1 MHASVENVGALE
13 RRLTVRFPAVRL
25 DTQVR
30 QRMAELGRTVRL
42 NGFRPGKVP
51 PKVIEQRFGAQ
62 VRGEALSEL
71 IGKTFEEAATQYQLR
86 PVANPSISTSGAPEG
101 GEIAYTATFEVMP
114 ELPVVDVSVL
124 EIERVRAEATDAD
137 VDHMIETLRQQR
149 RRFQPV
155 ERVAREGDFVAFDY
169 SAQTSEGR
177 YPEQGSERA
186 GSVLGS
192 GSLMQ
197 EMDAAMLG
205 HGVGAT
211 LELDVAFPSE
221 FRNPALAGKLA
232 QVRLSIAEVREPML
246 PEIDADFIRGFG
258 IIDGELAK
266 FRSEVRANLERELR
280 GALLARLKGE
290 VAQKLAAAYPGLDL
304 PKVMVEAEAQ
314 AIARMGLPQGSEP
327 AAEMVVAAHAPARL
341 RVAAALLMGEIA
353 RRNNITADGKRVAEM
368 LAAIASTYEEPQR
381 VVELYRNDPQ
391 LMEGLRNRVLEDQ
404 VAEWVA
410 EHARVVDKTM
420 SFDELLRPGRAG

>member
-42 NGFRPGKVP
+42 KGFRPGKVP

-155 ERVAREGDFVAFDY
+155 
-169 SAQTSEGR
+169 
-177 YPEQGSERA
+177 
-186 GSVLGS
+186 
-192 GSLMQ
+192 
-197 EMDAAMLG
+197 
-205 HGVGAT
+205 
-211 LELDVAFPSE
+211 
-221 FRNPALAGKLA
+221 
-232 QVRLSIAEVREPML
+232 
-246 PEIDADFIRGFG
+246 
-258 IIDGELAK
+258 
-266 FRSEVRANLERELR
+266 
-280 GALLARLKGE
+280 
-290 VAQKLAAAYPGLDL
+290 
-304 PKVMVEAEAQ
+304 
-314 AIARMGLPQGSEP
+314 
-327 AAEMVVAAHAPARL
+327 
-341 RVAAALLMGEIA
+341 
-353 RRNNITADGKRVAEM
+353 
-368 LAAIASTYEEPQR
+368 
-381 VVELYRNDPQ
+381 
-391 LMEGLRNRVLEDQ
+391 
-404 VAEWVA
+404 
-410 EHARVVDKTM
+410 
-420 SFDELLRPGRAG
+420 

>member
-1 MHASVENVGALE
+1 MHASLENVGALE
-13 RRLTVRFPAVRL
+13 RRLTIRFPATNL
-25 DTQVR
+25 DARVH

-71 IGKTFEEAATQYQLR
+71 IGKTFEEAATQHQLR
-86 PVANPSISTSGAPEG
+86 PVANPAISTSGAPED

-114 ELPVVDVSVL
+114 ELPAVDVSVL
-124 EIERVRAEATDAD
+124 EIERVRAAASDAD

-149 RRFQPV
+149 RRFDPV
-155 ERVAREGDFVAFDY
+155 ERLAREGDFVAFDY

-177 YPEQGSERA
+177 HPEQGSERA

-192 GSLMQ
+192 GSLMR
-197 EMDAAMLG
+197 EMDAAMTG
-205 HGVGAT
+205 HGVGET

-232 QVRLSIAEVREPML
+232 QVRLSIAEVREPVL
-246 PEIDADFIRGFG
+246 PELDADFIRGFG
-258 IIDGELAK
+258 VADGEIEK
-266 FRSEVRANLERELR
+266 FRSEVRANLERELH

-290 VAQKLAAAYPGLDL
+290 VAQKLAAAYPDLEL
-304 PKVMVEAEAQ
+304 PKVMIEAEAH

-353 RRNNITADGKRVAEM
+353 RRNGISADSKRIAEM

-410 EHARVVDKTM
+410 EHARVVDKPM